1 MPDNDPVGHALQM
14 YAYYGTVSWQI
25 LGIFVAVGFVLATLP
40 FVATSVIAPA
50 NVFLFHFYGVI
61 NEGFAAFLV
70 IVGYVIWNRYQGL
83 AEKWTLWYPNIAT
96 GRSYSLSQLIDAVE
110 KAPPHPRQRTGTGRM
125 LALTLFGAAITY
137 IVVAG
142 IFIFLV
148 I

>member
-1 MPDNDPVGHALQM
+1 MSDNDPIGHALQM

-83 AEKWTLWYPNIAT
+83 AEKWACYPNIAF
-96 GRSYSLSQLIDAVE
+96 GRPYSLSQIIDAVE
-110 KAPPHPRQRTGTGRM
+110 NVHLPPRQRTGTGRL
-125 LALTLFGAAITY
+125 LALTLFGAAIVY
-137 IVVAG
+137 VFVAG